1 MDEHGSCT
9 FRYSSDVAL
18 GDAVLMVSVDTT
30 VCNFLPFEVAS
41 IFEKFSSK
49 DTIVCSIG
57 FGRAMI
63 SGGKELE
70 SIDGFY
76 GSCGVVGGK
85 MEETAGVIDKDCT
98 CMKSGC

>member
-1 MDEHGSCT
+1 
-9 FRYSSDVAL
+9 
-18 GDAVLMVSVDTT
+18 MVSISTT

-49 DTIVCSIG
+49 DAIVRSIG

-70 SIDGFY
+70 RIFSIDGFY
-76 GSCGVVGGK
+76 GSCGVEGSK

-98 CMKSGC
+98 FMEGGC